1 MDGTT
6 GQLLLSNSGDWTI
19 IERKEYTTGLLM
31 MEYTALHDFM
41 ERWKRVNEAE
51 KAELKSNPVEV
62 RIRQTSA
69 LLMTGPL
76 FEREDS
82 ENSELLRVAALWN
95 RLRKAY
101 EKSR

>member
-1 MDGTT
+1 
-6 GQLLLSNSGDWTI
+6 
-19 IERKEYTTGLLM
+19 
-31 MEYTALHDFM
+31 MEYTELHDYM

-51 KAELKSNPVEV
+51 KAEIKSNPVEV

-69 LLMTGPL
+69 LLMTAPL

-82 ENSELLRVAALWN
+82 ENSELLRTAALWN

-101 EKSR
+101 YEQ